1 MPLPTLTADRTRT
14 VLAAGAV
21 LVALAGCSSGAV
33 DSATPE
39 IADAVDVAT
48 TTVEASDDALE
59 SDTGTQTEDAAVE
72 AADDAAPV
80 EPEAE
85 TTQSDAADDTE
96 EETVA
101 GDGVITGIVADA
113 SGGRSTFDG
122 TVDELEDLEALVV
135 DAWGDGGLGL
145 HRGHAQVE
153 NVLEAFLG
161 INHDEMHD
169 YMDDG
174 FNLGDLAVELGRDPD
189 DLVETL
195 TASYAPYVDEGVVNG
210 VITEAEAADWID
222 LLRTEFNDRV
232 YWDGVSES

>member
-1 MPLPTLTADRTRT
+1 M
-14 VLAAGAV
+14 
-21 LVALAGCSSGAV
+21 ALAGCSSDAV
-33 DSATPE
+33 DRATPE
-39 IADAVDVAT
+39 IAGASDATT
-48 TTVEASDDALE
+48 TTVEATDDALE
-59 SDTGTQTEDAAVE
+59 SDTDTQTEEAAVE
-72 AADDAAPV
+72 AADDSAPV

-85 TTQSDAADDTE
+85 TTESGAADDSE
-96 EETVA
+96 DEAVA
-101 GDGVITGIVADA
+101 GNGVITDIVADA

-122 TVDELEDLEALVV
+122 TVDEVEDLEALVV

-145 HRGHAQVE
+145 HRGHQQVE

-195 TASYAPYVDEGVVNG
+195 TASYAPYVSEGVANG
-210 VITEAEAADWID
+210 VITEEEAVDWID

>member
-1 MPLPTLTADRTRT
+1 MPLPTMTADRSRT
-14 VLAAGAV
+14 ALAAGAV
-21 LVALAGCSSGAV
+21 LLALAGCSSDEI

-39 IADAVDVAT
+39 IAGAADVTT

-59 SDTGTQTEDAAVE
+59 SDTDTQTE
-72 AADDAAPV
+72 
-80 EPEAE
+80 EAE
-85 TTQSDAADDTE
+85 VDAADDTAASAPE
-96 EETVA
+96 AEPTESDVADDTDDETVV
-101 GDGVITGIVADA
+101 GDGVITDIVADA

-122 TVDELEDLEALVV
+122 TVDEVEDLEALVV

-195 TASYAPYVDEGVVNG
+195 TASYAPYVNEGVANG
-210 VITEAEAADWID
+210 VITEVEAAEWID